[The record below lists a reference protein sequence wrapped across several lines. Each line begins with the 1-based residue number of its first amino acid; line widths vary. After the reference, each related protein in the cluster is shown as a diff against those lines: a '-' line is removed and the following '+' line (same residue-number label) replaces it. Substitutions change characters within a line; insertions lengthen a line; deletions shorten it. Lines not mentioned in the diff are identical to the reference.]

1 MANSADDAAEKQ
13 TGHADE
19 DRVAQRLESVEMA
32 ISHVQHD
39 LESLSTSVNSI
50 LNRMKDLE
58 TRLTQ
63 FEQHAFAPRDEQ
75 ELPDPLDEK
84 PPHY

>member
-1 MANSADDAAEKQ
+1 MASTSEDAAGGSADNSGD
-13 TGHADE
+13 
-19 DRVAQRLESVEMA
+19 DRVAMRLDSVEMA

-39 LESLSTSVNSI
+39 LESLSTSVNAI

-58 TRLTQ
+58 SRITQ

-75 ELPDPLDEK
+75 DLPDARDEK